1 MKNVI
6 TFNVDG
12 IWETVPIV
20 PTDENKESWAMAHEI
35 QIVTTTSVIW
45 TLVIA
50 VTVLKTAAAPKK

>member
-1 MKNVI
+1 M
-6 TFNVDG
+6 DG